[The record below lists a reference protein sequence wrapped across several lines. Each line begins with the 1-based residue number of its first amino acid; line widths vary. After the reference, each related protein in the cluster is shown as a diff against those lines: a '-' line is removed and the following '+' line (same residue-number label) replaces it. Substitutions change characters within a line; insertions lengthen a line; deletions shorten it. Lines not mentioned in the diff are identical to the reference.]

1 MWEHGK
7 LTKEV
12 TSIEDCWREDFVS
25 FLIGCSFSFEEA
37 LQAANIPIRHIEQG
51 SNVPMYNTNVEN
63 QPAGIFGGSLVV
75 SMRPMT
81 PQNAIKATEITA
93 RYSKVHGAPIHI
105 GDPATIGIIDI
116 SKPDY
121 GSPVLIKAGEACVF
135 WACGVTP

>member
-1 MWEHGK
+1 
-7 LTKEV
+7 
-12 TSIEDCWREDFVS
+12 
-25 FLIGCSFSFEEA
+25 
-37 LQAANIPIRHIEQG
+37 
-51 SNVPMYNTNVEN
+51 MYNTNVAN
-63 QPAGIFGGSLVV
+63 QPAGIFSGNLVV

-105 GDPATIGIIDI
+105 GDPDAIGIIDI

-121 GSPVLIKAGEACVF
+121 GSPVPIEAGEVCVF